1 MFLLCWCVC
10 TSLTSRTIQYFL
22 NIVSK
27 ERGRCERQEAHEARL
42 KRIMME
48 RWHKRQEEV
57 GPDGLRRM
65 EMVAGKTDR

>member
-1 MFLLCWCVC
+1 MFALLLYMYELHIEE
-10 TSLTSRTIQYFL
+10 TATIFVSK
-22 NIVSK
+22 VSK

-57 GPDGLRRM
+57 GPDGLRKM
-65 EMVAGKTDR
+65 EMVAGKMDR

>member
-1 MFLLCWCVC
+1 MYELNIKKLPV
-10 TSLTSRTIQYFL
+10 FL